1 MDSDTGAGGTPSAA
15 SESPEP
21 AADISEPVTAEPASE
36 SPEAAASESA
46 EPAAQPPEAAAS
58 ESAEPAVQLLRTPR
72 DGTPRPLTTE
82 AELAEA
88 AAGLAAGHGPVA
100 IDAERASGY
109 RYSQRAYL
117 VQLRRAGYGTVL
129 IDPIPLPDLSS
140 IDRALGDAEWILHAA
155 SQDLTCL
162 AELGMRPRRLF
173 DTELAGRL
181 LGSERVALGTMV
193 EQYLGI
199 SLEKG
204 HSAADWSTRPL
215 PSDWLN
221 YAALDVELL
230 IELREVLVTELK
242 RTGKLEW
249 AEQEFAAVLNAGPA
263 VPRSDPWRRTSGI
276 HNLRSRRQLAMVRA
290 LWQARDRLAAERD
303 VAPGRTLPDAAILAA
318 VKANPKSVSDLGNVT
333 IFNGPRQRRLANYWF
348 SALNEGRETPDDQLP
363 SLAQTTADP
372 DAMPSPAR
380 WREKDPA
387 AARRLVACKQVV
399 NEIAAQ
405 HQLLSQNL
413 LAGDVIRRLAW
424 RSVSPATEDN
434 VRARLAELGARPW
447 QVDLLASRLLSA
459 LVAPPPALAD
469 PALADPALSD
479 PGLSD
484 PALSDP
490 GLSDPPAEDPPG

>member
-1 MDSDTGAGGTPSAA
+1 MASDRATSAGSADPPGEPALSQQPAGSGAQPDQPATQPAQPATQLLSTPAGGTPA
-15 SESPEP
+15 
-21 AADISEPVTAEPASE
+21 
-36 SPEAAASESA
+36 
-46 EPAAQPPEAAAS
+46 
-58 ESAEPAVQLLRTPR
+58 
-72 DGTPRPLTTE
+72 PLTTA

-100 IDAERASGY
+100 VDAERASGY

-140 IDRALGDAEWILHAA
+140 IDQALADAEWILHAA

-162 AELGMRPRRLF
+162 AEVGMRPRRLF

-181 LGSERVALGTMV
+181 LGTERVALGTMV

-215 PSDWLN
+215 PADWLN

-230 IELREVLVTELK
+230 IELREVLVAELE
-242 RTGKLEW
+242 RTGKLAW
-249 AEQEFAAVLNAGPA
+249 AEQEFEAVLNAGPA
-263 VPRSDPWRRTSGI
+263 APRSDPWRRTSGI
-276 HNLRSRRQLAMVRA
+276 HNLRNRRQLAMVRS

-318 VKANPKSVSDLGNVT
+318 VKANPKSQAELGNVT
-333 IFNGPRQRRLANYWF
+333 VFNGPRQRRLAGYWF
-348 SALNEGRETPDDQLP
+348 KALAEGRDVPEDQLP
-363 SLAQTTADP
+363 PLSQLSTDP

-380 WREKDPA
+380 WRDRDPA
-387 AARRLVACKQVV
+387 AAVRLAACKQVV
-399 NEIAAQ
+399 TDIAAQ
-405 HQLLSQNL
+405 HQVLSQNL
-413 LAGDVIRRLAW
+413 LAGDVLRRLAW
-424 RSVSPATEDN
+424 RSVTPLTEDG

-447 QVDLLASRLLSA
+447 QVDLLAERLTAA
-459 LVAPPPALAD
+459 LDAPALEPPA
-469 PALADPALSD
+469 
-479 PGLSD
+479 GT
-484 PALSDP
+484 
-490 GLSDPPAEDPPG
+490 PPAG

>member
-1 MDSDTGAGGTPSAA
+1 MGSDRAVGGVPSAA
-15 SESPEP
+15 PESSEP
-21 AADISEPVTAEPASE
+21 AASELAASETAESAASAPSVSQPAEPA
-36 SPEAAASESA
+36 ASEPA
-46 EPAAQPPEAAAS
+46 EPAAQ
-58 ESAEPAVQLLRTPR
+58 LLRTPG
-72 DGTPRPLTTE
+72 DGTPHPLTTT

-140 IDRALGDAEWILHAA
+140 VDQALADAEWILHAA
-155 SQDLTCL
+155 SQDLPCL

-230 IELREVLVTELK
+230 IELREVLVAELE

-249 AEQEFAAVLNAGPA
+249 AEQEFAAVLDAGPA

-276 HNLRSRRQLAMVRA
+276 HSLRSRRQLAMVRS

-318 VKANPKSVSDLGNVT
+318 VKANPRNVSELGNVAV
-333 IFNGPRQRRLANYWF
+333 FNGPRQRRLAGYWF
-348 SALNEGRETPDDQLP
+348 GALAEGRDTPEDQLP
-363 SLAQTTADP
+363 PLAQATADP

-387 AARRLVACKQVV
+387 AARRLAACKQVV
-399 NEIAAQ
+399 SEIAAE

-413 LAGDVIRRLAW
+413 LAGDVTRRLAW
-424 RSVSPATEDN
+424 RSVSPVTEES
-434 VRARLAELGARPW
+434 VRARLAELGARRW
-447 QVDLLASRLLSA
+447 QIDLLADRLRTALLAPAPEVASGDAASSDAASSGSA
-459 LVAPPPALAD
+459 SPDGASPD
-469 PALADPALSD
+469 R
-479 PGLSD
+479 
-484 PALSDP
+484 
-490 GLSDPPAEDPPG
+490 ETET